1 VVNKK
6 SLRYTLLGMFTF
18 FSILGFCFISYS
30 AGWLLV
36 LIALICLLSFLFI
49 QFGQSKANVAEDE
62 TLLPTQ
68 QDLYLDLKTSCDQST
83 LSEIVK
89 SVNEDRSKDTEKV
102 IPQMSLASVVEI
114 LDDENNK
121 IPAMDKA
128 NSRKSGKVI
137 LPPVT
142 KIVKED
148 IITAVE
154 TNLQTIGGNMNER
167 HQGEIV
173 RYGNTHRTIGEISS
187 QTVNYFFHAS
197 YFRGGKPNSM
207 PVLES
212 EVSFEVRRSEK
223 RPDSFEAY
231 DIIVTST
238 PSLASS
244 EFHNAK
250 PSLVKGNYK
259 QRPLY
264 NWAFLRDEP
273 GILRN
278 LADLAL
284 EENWEYDNSPD
295 SSRPLPILYNYFH
308 YTFERLQHEKKVLEV
323 NSAEKLAAF
332 NTGLVDKRYEPI
344 YALFVP
350 NERQNPKWKFKC
362 FCIAGEDKGGKDLVR
377 YFADRPKAAQYFERT
392 QELLYDVEADVP
404 TYDAEHILI
413 ERFSRLPEK
422 FVVSHCGDSIYEVV
436 VGENNKIDKEKVED
450 WFAEHQSVYNQM
462 NERLKSAVNLSV
474 KRVRWNYKTAIPTY
488 TPRKKRIDL
497 LLPLCLVNDRDVDLA
512 LVVENCGN
520 GNCLGHTVLPLD
532 WAYNNA
538 RLVCR
543 PDSDWLTPTVVIT
556 IDDNVE
562 MDEA

>member
-1 VVNKK
+1 M
-6 SLRYTLLGMFTF
+6 STF

-30 AGWLLV
+30 VGWLLILV
-36 LIALICLLSFLFI
+36 ALLFFLSFLFI
-49 QFGQSKANVAEDE
+49 QFGQSKSNVNENK
-62 TLLPTQ
+62 TLLPIQ
-68 QDLYLDLKTSCDQST
+68 QDLHLEPKISCDQST
-83 LSEIVK
+83 LDGIATSA
-89 SVNEDRSKDTEKV
+89 NEDHNRGMEK
-102 IPQMSLASVVEI
+102 ITPQMSLDSVVEM
-114 LDDENNK
+114 LDDASNK
-121 IPAMDKA
+121 TTAIGNI
-128 NSRKSGKVI
+128 NSTHSAKVI
-137 LPPVT
+137 LPPVVKNKKNDLT
-142 KIVKED
+142 DPKGTNFQIAGENMKERQQGKI
-148 IITAVE
+148 I
-154 TNLQTIGGNMNER
+154 
-167 HQGEIV
+167 

-197 YFRGGKPNSM
+197 YFRDGKPNSM

-231 DIIVTST
+231 DIIIIST
-238 PSLASS
+238 PSLVSS
-244 EFHNAK
+244 EFNNAK

-308 YTFERLQHEKKVLEV
+308 YTFERLQHERKVLEV
-323 NSAEKLAAF
+323 DLSEKLAAF

-362 FCIAGEDKGGKDLVR
+362 FCIAGEDRGGKDLVR

-422 FVVSHCGDSIYEVV
+422 FVVSHCGESIYEVV

-450 WFAEHQSVYNQM
+450 WFAENQSVYNQM

-488 TPRKKRIDL
+488 TPRRKRIDL